1 MSSPP
6 APFASG
12 SDPIAS
18 ERGIGGAAEGE
29 LPPADVSVR
38 ELRESP
44 RRPGRYRL
52 TLSDGRTLVL
62 GVTALSEHGAT
73 RVGAVLTPD
82 TVARLVRDATITD
95 LTDRAVAAIAR
106 GRRTRREL
114 EQRLRRREPDVALI
128 GAALDRL
135 EASGLLSDTEVAR
148 AEAASRLR
156 RGEAPA
162 RVKQT
167 LRRKGIG
174 DRDATRA
181 IADAVEQDGFDEL
194 AACRAAGERRLR
206 ALSKLEPVVAKRR
219 LVAFLSRR
227 GFGGGAIHTVVRE
240 LMR

>member
-1 MSSPP
+1 M
-6 APFASG
+6 
-12 SDPIAS
+12 
-18 ERGIGGAAEGE
+18 
-29 LPPADVSVR
+29 
-38 ELRESP
+38 
-44 RRPGRYRL
+44 
-52 TLSDGRTLVL
+52 
-62 GVTALSEHGAT
+62 GV
-73 RVGAVLTPD
+73 VLTPEI
-82 TVARLVRDATITD
+82 VALLVRDATITD

-114 EQRLRRREPDVALI
+114 EQRLRRREPDVALVA
-128 GAALDRL
+128 AALDRL

-194 AACRAAGERRLR
+194 AACRAAGERRMR
-206 ALSKLEPVVAKRR
+206 ALSKLEPAVAKRR

-240 LMR
+240 LIR